1 MASGQSPV
9 TKTIAQFVQEI
20 IEEIHYYDTILPRI
34 PVMPT
39 HTPVETGD
47 GAAVDARKHHAHR
60 DGAQG
65 SPGEAPPRPRGHEG
79 AGSHDVHACSC
90 VLGSVSMYTYQHT
103 PRLCGHEGE
112 GAVLRRRRDV
122 RCDIYGYIYVHT
134 MRVHAC
140 MYTYKHTYI
149 GEGAVLR
156 GRRDIRCRNPCRD

>member
-1 MASGQSPV
+1 MHTHNRTPV
-9 TKTIAQFVQEI
+9 
-20 IEEIHYYDTILPRI
+20 
-34 PVMPT
+34 

-79 AGSHDVHACSC
+79 AGSHHVHACSC

-156 GRRDIRCRNPCRD
+156 GRRDVRCDIYIYVYIYLHMYIYR